1 MTLPAPAPTPQHLSP
16 VLLRPS
22 PNSLL
27 FVKDVGYTL
36 TANRDSEVSFPV
48 KLIPK
53 RRSETVCAKLGG
65 DGMPTEIRVWEIRN
79 DGLVEVEEKPFSEF
93 HKELELEDWIARKP
107 GLLGEDLLVVGRQ
120 LDVPGVGRLDLLCID
135 SSGKLVIV
143 ELKRELGPR
152 EAVAQ
157 ALDYASWLDGESPER
172 ITNSASAYLKRDLE
186 DAFRDHFGQDL
197 SNLDTQ
203 DHRIILV
210 APKLDDSAERIINYL
225 AKRYDVDMNAVFFT
239 YRKLTD
245 GKEVLIRSVLVPDY
259 VHPPTTGRRPTEA
272 QLLAMSNG
280 RNTQQLVEICRT
292 VKTKNSWV
300 EEPARTA
307 GGSFRYWARRPDGG
321 SRMVFGINVAGKLGA
336 LPGELVLSCID

>member
-1 MTLPAPAPTPQHLSP
+1 M
-16 VLLRPS
+16 
-22 PNSLL
+22 
-27 FVKDVGYTL
+27 
-36 TANRDSEVSFPV
+36 
-48 KLIPK
+48 
-53 RRSETVCAKLGG
+53 
-65 DGMPTEIRVWEIRN
+65 
-79 DGLVEVEEKPFSEF
+79 
-93 HKELELEDWIARKP
+93 
-107 GLLGEDLLVVGRQ
+107 
-120 LDVPGVGRLDLLCID
+120 
-135 SSGKLVIV
+135 
-143 ELKRELGPR
+143 
-152 EAVAQ
+152 
-157 ALDYASWLDGESPER
+157 DYASWLDGESPER

-225 AKRYDVDMNAVFFT
+225 AKRDGVDINAVFFT
-239 YRKLTD
+239 YRKLAD

-259 VHPPTTGRRPTEA
+259 VGAVKTGRRPNEA
-272 QLLAMSNG
+272 QLLAMSTG
-280 RNTQQLVEICRT
+280 RNTQQLVEICRA
-292 VKTKNSWV
+292 VKAKNSWV